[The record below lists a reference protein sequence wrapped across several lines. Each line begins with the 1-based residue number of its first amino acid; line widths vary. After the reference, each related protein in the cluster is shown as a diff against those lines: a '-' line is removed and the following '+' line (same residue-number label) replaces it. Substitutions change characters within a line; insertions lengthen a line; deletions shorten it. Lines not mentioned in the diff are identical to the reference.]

1 MVARCESVSAEDDR
15 DPQSALGASPLG
27 DASVFR
33 PEWYTADGELTA
45 GAQFGLRVRELRKQS
60 GLTQEAVDTDL
71 YMSQS
76 YLRKIEHGDANP
88 SINMAARLLAYLEAA
103 SHPQGQEAVTS

>member
-1 MVARCESVSAEDDR
+1 
-15 DPQSALGASPLG
+15 
-27 DASVFR
+27 
-33 PEWYTADGELTA
+33 
-45 GAQFGLRVRELRKQS
+45 
-60 GLTQEAVDTDL
+60 
-71 YMSQS
+71 MSQS

>member
-1 MVARCESVSAEDDR
+1 MHAAKASAQRMTAIRSLPWERPLWGMPPSFARN
-15 DPQSALGASPLG
+15 G
-27 DASVFR
+27 
-33 PEWYTADGELTA
+33 TADGELTA

-60 GLTQEAVDTDL
+60 GLTQEAVATDL